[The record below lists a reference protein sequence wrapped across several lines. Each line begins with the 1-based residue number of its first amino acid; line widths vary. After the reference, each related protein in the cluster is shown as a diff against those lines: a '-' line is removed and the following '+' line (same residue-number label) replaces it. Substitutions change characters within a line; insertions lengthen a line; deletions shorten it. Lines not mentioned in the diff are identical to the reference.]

1 MLSNLGPASV
11 ASFVDCEAVEV
22 VAPAH
27 PKNRFLMAYWRD
39 RIQADGAALRRDILP
54 ADLKRI
60 LGGIFIVEPVDEG
73 ADMIHRLVGT
83 ENEHRLGMRC
93 TGRRFTECY
102 CPRIWQPSKS
112 LSTMR
117 FCANGSPDSCAGELS
132 ASTWSMRNSRR
143 ATCPCGPK
151 GACCR
156 YWAGC
161 TIWPNRPDG

>member
-39 RIQADGAALRRDILP
+39 RIQPDGAALRRDILP
-54 ADLKRI
+54 ADLKHI

-83 ENEHRLGMRC
+83 ENERRLGMRC

-102 CPRIWQPSKS
+102 CPRMAAEQITFNNEVLRKLMPGFLRGRIIGLDMEHAQ
-112 LSTMR
+112 
-117 FCANGSPDSCAGELS
+117 FE
-132 ASTWSMRNSRR
+132 ASYLPVRTEGGLLQVLGGMYDL
-143 ATCPCGPK
+143 AEP
-151 GACCR
+151 A
-156 YWAGC
+156 
-161 TIWPNRPDG
+161 